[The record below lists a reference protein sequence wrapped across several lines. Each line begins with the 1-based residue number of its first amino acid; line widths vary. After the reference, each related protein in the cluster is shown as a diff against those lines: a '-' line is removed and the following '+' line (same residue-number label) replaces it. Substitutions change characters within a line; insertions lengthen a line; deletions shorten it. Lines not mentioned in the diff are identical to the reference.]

1 MIGRYNNGGVM
12 SQKIIKLSPLF
23 LAAAAA
29 GFSTQAF
36 SAGFSLFEQGA
47 SGQGVAYAGAS
58 AIGEDASTIYFNPAA
73 MTRLS
78 GQQIVLAGHIIV
90 PTSEYTDSGQSS
102 LPGGPPGS
110 LTGPNSDGGSTG
122 FIPNFYWAAKLENDL
137 HVGVGVNVPYGLAT
151 EYDDGWVGRYHGL
164 KSEITTININPSMAW
179 KATDTVSLGFGL
191 SFQYIDIELTN
202 NIYSP
207 AVCGALMSAC
217 NTAGDSHL
225 KLEGDDMSI
234 GWNVG
239 VLWDITQKDRLGV
252 AYRSEVKHDV
262 TGDATY
268 TMDDDLALQATL
280 DATNAALA
288 PFTVFTS
295 TTLSAV
301 ASMPETFS
309 VSYVRDFNDQW
320 SLLADWTWTGW
331 SSLDTVDIVLTGG
344 APGQDPGLDLAFAN
358 TNRYAVGAHYKP
370 GNKWIFRGG
379 LAYDESPVRSPE
391 LRSVRIPDN
400 DRTWLSLGFGYQP
413 SQSWSFDVGYSHLFV
428 DDTEINNVSTA
439 SSNATLIGTYEAS
452 VDILS
457 AGVNFNF

>member
-1 MIGRYNNGGVM
+1 M
-12 SQKIIKLSPLF
+12 SHKIIKLSPLV
-23 LAAAAA
+23 LAAVAA

-78 GQQIVLAGHIIV
+78 GQQIVVAGHIVV
-90 PTSEYTDSGQSS
+90 PSSEYKDSGQSS
-102 LPGGPPGS
+102 LPNSPPGS

-137 HVGVGVNVPYGLAT
+137 HVGVGVNVPFGLAT

-179 KATDTVSLGFGL
+179 KATNTISLGFGL

-202 NIYSP
+202 NIFSP
-207 AVCGALMSAC
+207 AVCAALSSSC

-252 AYRSEVKHDV
+252 AYRSDIKHDV
-262 TGDATY
+262 TGNANY
-268 TMDDDLALQATL
+268 TMDDDPALQATL
-280 DATNAALA
+280 AGANAAFA
-288 PFTVFTS
+288 PFTVFTDAAL
-295 TTLSAV
+295 TAV

-309 VSYVRDFNDQW
+309 VSYVRDINDQW

-331 SSLDTVDIVLTGG
+331 SRLDTVDIVLTGG

-358 TNRYAVGAHYKP
+358 TNRLAVGGHYKP
-370 GNKWIFRGG
+370 GNNWIFRGG

-391 LRSVRIPDN
+391 QRSARVPDS
-400 DRTWLSLGFGYQP
+400 DRTWLSLGFGYEP

-428 DDTEINNVSTA
+428 DDADINNVSR
-439 SSNATLIGTYEAS
+439 SSSGATLVGTYEAS

>member
-1 MIGRYNNGGVM
+1 M
-12 SQKIIKLSPLF
+12 SHKIIKISSLV

-78 GQQIVLAGHIIV
+78 GQQIVVAGHIVV

-102 LPGGPPGS
+102 LPGGAPGS

-202 NIYSP
+202 NIFSP
-207 AVCGALMSAC
+207 AVCGRFGGAC
-217 NTAGDSHL
+217 DTAGDSHL

-239 VLWDITQKDRLGV
+239 VLWNITQKDRLGV
-252 AYRSEVKHDV
+252 AYRSEIKHDV

-268 TMDDDLALQATL
+268 TMDDDPALQAIL
-280 DATNAALA
+280 GLANAGAD
-288 PFTVFTS
+288 PFTLFTS

-309 VSYVRDFNDQW
+309 VSYVRDINDQW

-344 APGQDPGLDLAFAN
+344 APGADPTLDLAFAN
-358 TNRYAVGAHYKP
+358 TNRFAVGAHYKP
-370 GNKWIFRGG
+370 GNNWIFRGG

-400 DRTWLSLGFGYQP
+400 DRTWLSLGFGYEP
-413 SQSWSFDVGYSHLFV
+413 SKSWSFDVGYSHLFV
-428 DDTEINNVSTA
+428 DDTDINNVSTA